1 MNSEFMRSLLQ
12 AKPFIPFRIFMSHG
26 DTYVVKHP
34 ENAFLAGSRLIVYYP
49 ENDSVGFCSLL
60 HINDIKMGEHAEISR

>member
-1 MNSEFMRSLLQ
+1 MNAEFMCSLLRAQ
-12 AKPFIPFRIFMSHG
+12 PFMPFRIFMSHG

-49 ENDSVGFCSLL
+49 ETDNVGFCSLL
-60 HINDIKMGEHAEISR
+60 HINDVKMGEFAEINK